1 MTVAAGVV
9 SALGQV
15 LPGTRSGRLLVLIYH
30 RVHPQ
35 ASADFPGR
43 LDAGRFDAQMALIR
57 RHCHPVALADAVPA
71 LREGSLPPRAVAVT
85 FDDGYADNAEIALP
99 ILLRHGVPATF
110 FVASGFLDG
119 GRMWNDSVAES
130 IRRAPAGTL
139 DLRDLQLGSHQL
151 VSQVQRSRVA
161 ARVIMS
167 IKRLPQEE
175 RQARVEAICER
186 IGVALPDD
194 LMMTSAQVRSL
205 SQAGMEVGAHTVS
218 HPILRTLDEQA
229 ARHEIQGN
237 REALERIVGTAVR
250 SFAYP
255 NGKLDD
261 DYTVRDRDL
270 VESLRFD
277 YALSTQRGVAS
288 GASDRFQ
295 LPRFT
300 PWDRS
305 PGRWLARLLLEYRR
319 LLPQADRGG

>member
-1 MTVAAGVV
+1 MTIAGRIV
-9 SALGQV
+9 SALGQM
-15 LPGTRSGRLLVLIYH
+15 LPGTRSGHLLVLIYH
-30 RVHPQ
+30 RVHPR
-35 ASADFPGR
+35 ASADFPQR

-57 RHCHPVALADAVPA
+57 RHFHPVALADAVPA

-99 ILLRHGVPATF
+99 ILVRHGVPATF

-139 DLRDLQLGSHQL
+139 DLSDLQLGSHQL
-151 VSQVQRSRVA
+151 ASQAQRSRVA
-161 ARVIMS
+161 GQIIMS
-167 IKRLPQEE
+167 IKRLPQRE
-175 RQARVEAICER
+175 RQARVDAICER

-194 LMMTSAQVRSL
+194 LMMTSAQVRGL

-229 ARHEIQGN
+229 ARQEIQGN
-237 REALERIVGTAVR
+237 REALERITGAAVR

-277 YALSTQRGVAS
+277 YALSTQRGVAT

-305 PGRWLARLLLEYRR
+305 PERWLARLLLEYRR
-319 LLPQADRGG
+319 PWQQPLRRG

>member
-1 MTVAAGVV
+1 MTVAGGVV
-9 SALGQV
+9 SALGRV

-30 RVHPQ
+30 RVHAR

-43 LDAGRFDAQMALIR
+43 IDAARFDQQMALIR
-57 RHCHPVALADAVPA
+57 RHCHPVALAEAVPA
-71 LREGSLPPRAVAVT
+71 LREGSLPSRAIAVT
-85 FDDGYADNAEIALP
+85 FDDGYADNAEVALP

-130 IRRAPAGTL
+130 VRRSLAGTL
-139 DLRDLQLGSHQL
+139 DLRDLQLGRHEL
-151 VSQVQRSRVA
+151 ASQVQRSRVA
-161 ARVIMS
+161 NQIIAL
-167 IKRLPQEE
+167 IKRLPQQE
-175 RQARVEAICER
+175 RQARVDALCER

-218 HPILRTLDEQA
+218 HPILRTLDERA
-229 ARHEIQGN
+229 ARQEIQDN
-237 REALERIVGTAVR
+237 RAALERIVGTAVR

-270 VESLRFD
+270 VESLQFD
-277 YALSTQRGVAS
+277 YALSTHRGVAT
-288 GASDRFQ
+288 GESDRFQ

-305 PGRWLARLLLEYRR
+305 PERWLARLLLEYRR
-319 LLPQADRGG
+319 PLQRPLGHP

>member
-1 MTVAAGVV
+1 MMIAGGIV
-9 SALGQV
+9 SALGRV
-15 LPGTRSGRLLVLIYH
+15 LPSTRSGRLLVLIYH
-30 RVHPQ
+30 RVHPL
-35 ASADFPGR
+35 ASADLPGR
-43 LDAGRFDAQMALIR
+43 LDAARFDAQMALIR
-57 RHCHPVALADAVPA
+57 RYCHPVALADAVPA
-71 LREGSLPPRAVAVT
+71 LRENSLPPRAVAVT

-99 ILLRHGVPATF
+99 ILVRHRVPATF

-151 VSQVQRSRVA
+151 ESQVQRSGVA
-161 ARVIMS
+161 EQIIMS
-167 IKRLPQEE
+167 IKRLPQRE
-175 RQARVEAICER
+175 RQARVDTICER

-218 HPILRTLDEQA
+218 HPILRTLDEQT
-229 ARHEIQGN
+229 ARQEIQGN
-237 REALERIVGTAVR
+237 REALECITGTAVR

-261 DYTVRDRDL
+261 DYTVRDRNL

-277 YALSTQRGVAS
+277 YALSTQHGVAT
-288 GASDRFQ
+288 GESDRFQ

-305 PGRWLARLLLEYRR
+305 PERWLARLLLEYRR
-319 LLPQADRGG
+319 PWQQPLRRG

>member
-1 MTVAAGVV
+1 MRVAGGVV
-9 SALGQV
+9 SALGHA

-35 ASADFPGR
+35 ASVDFPAR
-43 LDAGRFDAQMALIR
+43 IDAARFGAQMALIR
-57 RHCHPVALADAVPA
+57 RHCHPVALADAVSA

-85 FDDGYADNAEIALP
+85 FDDGYADNAEVALP

-151 VSQVQRSRVA
+151 TSQVQRSRVA
-161 ARVIMS
+161 NQIVAS
-167 IKRLPQEE
+167 IKRLPQPE
-175 RQARVEAICER
+175 RQARVDALCER

-194 LMMTSAQVRSL
+194 LMMTSAQVRNL
-205 SQAGMEVGAHTVS
+205 AQAGMEVGAHTVS
-218 HPILRTLDEQA
+218 HPILRTLDDQT
-229 ARHEIQGN
+229 ARQEIQGN
-237 REALERIVGTAVR
+237 RAALERIIGTAVR

-255 NGKLDD
+255 NGKLGD
-261 DYTVRDRDL
+261 DYTERDRDL
-270 VESLRFD
+270 VESLGFD
-277 YALSTQRGVAS
+277 YALSTQRGVAT
-288 GASDRFQ
+288 GESDRFQ

-300 PWDRS
+300 PWDVS
-305 PGRWLARLLLEYRR
+305 PERWLARLLLEYRR
-319 LLPQADRGG
+319 PVQHSLRRG